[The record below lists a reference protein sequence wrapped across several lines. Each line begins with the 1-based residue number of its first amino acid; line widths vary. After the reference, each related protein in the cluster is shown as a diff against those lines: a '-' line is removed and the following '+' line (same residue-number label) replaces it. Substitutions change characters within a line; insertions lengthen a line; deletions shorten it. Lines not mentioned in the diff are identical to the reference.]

1 MRLIGSDS
9 SYKGEPGII
18 YSPKE
23 TAELAARLKFAL
35 VEDFSSIWLRGE
47 WIFDSFHMRVFKWTP
62 DFDPQI
68 ESPIALV
75 WIRLPA
81 LPVHLF
87 EKNALFTLATKI
99 GKPLR
104 MDEPTADL
112 SRPDLAR
119 VCIEIDVTS
128 PKVQAVHLQ
137 IEGKTYMQ
145 QVIYENCPPYCTSC
159 NHLGHEI
166 ANCIVTH
173 NNEKRQV
180 DMDSKLIA
188 NNKHAD
194 VTELN
199 AYDILVANDVSS
211 YPSHVPE
218 PELPNLPQNSG
229 TGHVAEASL
238 EDSNYEDP
246 LIAALLDRKLGD
258 RQNRSKGTT
267 NIHIE
272 ALEGKTNG
280 GDQNSQIL
288 MAPNSTPK
296 ETPQQNTS
304 LFRKWTR
311 GESSKQR
318 NREDK
323 AREQSSPT
331 IQTTV
336 LESNGE
342 EEPTPISNRFQSL
355 EDMEMEDI
363 LQHIENMQTSKSPA
377 VGKGVERGED
387 DGHFHKKK
395 PFPDLK
401 KEKKFNKQS
410 FSKTP
415 LFPISTKGT
424 NPSKE

>member
-1 MRLIGSDS
+1 MRRIGSDS
-9 SYKGEPGII
+9 SHKGEPGNV
-18 YSPKE
+18 SVG
-23 TAELAARLKFAL
+23 RLNFKHVL
-35 VEDFSSIWLRGE
+35 IRLSNEEDFSRICLREE
-47 WIFDSFHMRVFKWTP
+47 WIFDSFQMRVFKWTP

-68 ESPIALV
+68 ESPIAPV
-75 WIRLPA
+75 WIRLRA

-137 IEGKTYMQ
+137 IEGKTYRQ

-166 ANCIVTH
+166 ANCIVIH
-173 NNEKRQV
+173 NNEKRQI
-180 DMDSKLIA
+180 DMDSKLIGDLLNNKEDTRDLRELINHKRKGKNVVTNPTDTASPSTNVGQNAENPLNVA

-194 VTELN
+194 VTEVN
-199 AYDILVANDVSS
+199 AYDIIVANDVSS

-218 PELPNLPQNSG
+218 PGLPNLQKNSG

-238 EDSNYEDP
+238 EDYEDP
-246 LIAALLDRKLGD
+246 LIAALLDRNWETDKTG
-258 RQNRSKGTT
+258 RKEQQH
-267 NIHIE
+267 IHIE
-272 ALEGKTNG
+272 ALDGKTNR

-288 MAPNSTPK
+288 IAPNSTPK

-318 NREDK
+318 NREVK
-323 AREQSSPT
+323 AREQPPPT
-331 IQTTV
+331 IQMTV
-336 LESNGE
+336 LESDGE

-355 EDMEMEDI
+355 VDMEMEDI
-363 LQHIENMQTSKSPA
+363 LQHIENM
-377 VGKGVERGED
+377 
-387 DGHFHKKK
+387 
-395 PFPDLK
+395 
-401 KEKKFNKQS
+401 
-410 FSKTP
+410 
-415 LFPISTKGT
+415 
-424 NPSKE
+424 